1 MGFPIGKLVVATNEN
16 DILHRFFD
24 SGDYSRG
31 TIHFTATPAM
41 DIQVASNFERLLY
54 YRTSGDVGRVAR
66 YMNEFTES
74 GKVILEDLAV
84 DDLFLS
90 TSISSSDSLEI
101 LQGVKENYGYLLD
114 PHSAVG
120 YAAARQFMSGIDLPI
135 VTVATAHPAKFPEAL
150 ALAGIDPVSIH
161 PKLES
166 LKGLP
171 VRKKRFRPEEETI
184 KEFITANV
192 G

>member
-1 MGFPIGKLVVATNEN
+1 M
-16 DILHRFFD
+16 
-24 SGDYSRG
+24 
-31 TIHFTATPAM
+31 
-41 DIQVASNFERLLY
+41 SN
-54 YRTSGDVGRVAR
+54 SV
-66 YMNEFTES
+66 
-74 GKVILEDLAV
+74 
-84 DDLFLS
+84 
-90 TSISSSDSLEI
+90 SSSESLEI
-101 LQGVKENYGYLLD
+101 LQGVKEKYDYLLD

-120 YAAARQFMSGIDLPI
+120 YSAATQFMNMIDQPI
-135 VTVATAHPAKFPEAL
+135 VAVATAHPAKFPEAL

-184 KEFITANV
+184 KEFITASV